1 MTSDL
6 ERNCEGIPQQSS
18 AALGGSQS
26 DEPRTDSVETS
37 ADDSNVGIRQIL
49 REVLRK
55 SSRGAE
61 LVSQQTTNS
70 QTTLT
75 SGSCARSI
83 SCDDGVAKQPQHIKR
98 RLQKSTSF
106 GSPRIGGDVTEVRSI
121 ASTSSDEDNT
131 DFTEDDR
138 PGHPATPSTASQS
151 HDDDDVKT
159 EELDLSPKLVTDYVP
174 EVKRGSATSSSA
186 KQVARERAATDRKR
200 GARSSDSDRR
210 EVTTD
215 DEASRRPVTL
225 FVQKNNSLT
234 TVLFLDPEARL
245 DERLVQ
251 SLVS

>member
-6 ERNCEGIPQQSS
+6 ERNCEGIPQQSTP
-18 AALGGSQS
+18 ALGGSQS
-26 DEPRTDSVETS
+26 EEPRTDPVKTS

-75 SGSCARSI
+75 SGSFARSI

-138 PGHPATPSTASQS
+138 PGHHSPTPSTASQS

-174 EVKRGSATSSSA
+174 EVKRRSATS
-186 KQVARERAATDRKR
+186 QVTRERAATDRKR
-200 GARSSDSDRR
+200 GARR

-215 DEASRRPVTL
+215 DEESRRPVTL